1 MKVAARSC
9 LLVAVVAGSCLSLA
23 GAAIAQEKDG
33 GKTGQLQAIKQT
45 EQLPI
50 QRITLYRSG
59 VGYFQR
65 GASVGGDQ
73 RVPLKFDVAQI
84 NDVLKSIQ
92 VLDKSGAPV
101 SVSYASK
108 DPLSRR
114 LASFGVPIADNP
126 SLPNLLE
133 RLRGSAVELAT
144 TDGKVSGTVLSVEV
158 RKVAT
163 GAGDKAVVVDTP
175 FVNLVTAAGIKSVAI
190 PGVMSMTLTDA
201 QLQSEINRALSAIA
215 DSRAERVKTVDIA
228 LAGQAARDVIVAYVH
243 ETPVWKTSY
252 RLVLPESF
260 DAKPE
265 AKEAKPQG
273 VMQGWAI
280 VENTTDNDWSNVRLS
295 LVSGRPV
302 SFKMDLY
309 EPMYVWRPD
318 VAVPTVAGVMPKEYA
333 GSTAAA
339 KPAEP
344 MAAGRVSRGAL
355 AATPAPA
362 SMAPGSPGGGGGGNG
377 RPGADFYDSG
387 EKKMKDAAGYA
398 GMPAISG
405 ADMADYAP
413 KSVAKG
419 GEVGEQFQFE
429 VGAPITIERQRSAMI
444 PIINANVE
452 ARRVSI
458 YNMNDR
464 ADHPMRG
471 VEVSNT
477 TGGQLLPGP
486 LAVFDG
492 ASYAGDAQ
500 IGQVSAGDKRLLA
513 YALDLD
519 VAVTTTPKFDSNIS
533 KIKIVDGML
542 EQTIVSRNEMKYAF
556 DNKDLKRSRNI
567 VLEQEKM
574 PGWDLKAPAKADE
587 TTQTLYRFDLGL
599 EAGKLGE
606 FTVIQE
612 RTELQRLGVMNY
624 DVATILQF
632 QQQGKLSAAVAQAVG
647 EAAKRQATIADL
659 ERQVAELD
667 RQLTTVKADQEQV
680 TTMMNRLDR
689 NNENYA
695 TLNQRLKDRLAKVEK
710 LEQQRTASG
719 EQLEAAR
726 RSLNDYISK
735 LNVE

>member
-1 MKVAARSC
+1 MKKVAARSC
-9 LLVAVVAGSCLSLA
+9 LLIAVLAGSCLALA
-23 GAAIAQEKDG
+23 PAALAQEVGAKG
-33 GKTGQLQAIKQT
+33 GQPAAGKTA

-126 SLPNLLE
+126 SLPALLE
-133 RLRGSAVELAT
+133 RLRGSAVDLAT

-158 RKVAT
+158 RKVAS

-175 FVNLVTAAGIKSVAI
+175 FVNLVTSAGIKSVAI
-190 PGVMSMTLTDA
+190 PGVMSMTLSDA

-339 KPAEP
+339 KPVQE
-344 MAAGRVSRGAL
+344 MERRVSRGL
-355 AATPAPA
+355 SSAATPAPA
-362 SMAPGSPGGGGGGNG
+362 AMPAAPGRPGGGGGGDVL
-377 RPGADFYDSG
+377 RDLS
-387 EKKMKDAAGYA
+387 ESKMKDASAAYS
-398 GMPAISG
+398 ISG

-519 VAVTTTPKFDSNIS
+519 VAVTTTPKFESNIS
-533 KIKIVDGML
+533 KIRIVDGML

-574 PGWDLKAPAKADE
+574 PGWELKTPAKADE

-606 FTVIQE
+606 FTVVQE

-624 DVATILQF
+624 DVATILLF
-632 QQQGKLSAAVAQAVG
+632 QQQGKLSEAVAQAIR

-659 ERQVAELD
+659 ERQVTELD

-710 LEQQRTASG
+710 LEQQRTTAG

-726 RSLNDYISK
+726 RSLNDFISK